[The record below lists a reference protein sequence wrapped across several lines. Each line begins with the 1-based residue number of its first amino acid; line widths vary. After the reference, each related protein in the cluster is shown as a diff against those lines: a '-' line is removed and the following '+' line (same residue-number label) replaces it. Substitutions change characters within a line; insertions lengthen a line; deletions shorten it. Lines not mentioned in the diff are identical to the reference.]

1 MKQRIITTIVL
12 WLVIIGMLTLFRIYG
27 GLALILL
34 LSGLAQYE
42 TYGLLSRTGGEP
54 RRVEGVVLGS
64 IFMILVAGIS
74 LCGYGAV
81 AYPAALGIILPILV
95 TVVMLQTPVH
105 QLARRLFP
113 TLTGFL
119 LVPACLAFFALLST
133 LPTVEPAQGLFLA
146 VWVVAVAKF
155 SDVGALLIGSR
166 IGRRPLAPAYSP
178 KKTIEGA
185 LGGVATSALVGCLL
199 PILFPSLAPEGMSFI
214 LCLFLGIILGA
225 VAIISDLLGSAMKR
239 IANVKDS
246 GTKIPGI
253 GGGLD
258 LVDSL
263 LFTGPLGY
271 AVLVLVL

>member
-1 MKQRIITTIVL
+1 
-12 WLVIIGMLTLFRIYG
+12 MLLIFRVYG
-27 GLALILL
+27 GLALILI
-34 LSGLAQYE
+34 LSALAQFE
-42 TYGLLSRTGGEP
+42 TYGLLARTGGEP
-54 RRVEGVVLGS
+54 RTMEGVIIGS
-64 IFMILVAGIS
+64 LFVIVVAVFS
-74 LCGYGAV
+74 LCGVHGA
-81 AYPAALGIILPILV
+81 AYPAALGIFLPILV

-133 LPTVEPAQGLFLA
+133 LPGVEPAQGLFLA

-166 IGRRPLAPAYSP
+166 IGRHPMAPAYSP

-185 LGGVATSALVGCLL
+185 IGGVATSMVVACIL
-199 PILFPSLAPEGMSFI
+199 PLIFGSLAPEGLSFI
-214 LCLFLGIILGA
+214 LCLFLGALLGA
-225 VAIISDLLGSAMKR
+225 VAIVSDLLGSALKR
-239 IANVKDS
+239 IAKVKDS
-246 GTKIPGI
+246 GNRIPGI

-271 AVLVLVL
+271 AVLSIAL